1 MENSLRDKLD
11 KLNNEMNNVTKELNE
26 TSILFVSKRKKLK
39 ERLKQLKFDIEVLN
53 STIKKERERLI
64 RIGVDPDNP
73 IPPFNLE
80 KAKLQYASLR
90 NMADNFKSSLTPDEL
105 YVVDKALSDGYD
117 IKIIMEY
124 IILSRGANNINK
136 EIGNAKKCR

>member
-11 KLNNEMNNVTKELNE
+11 KLNNEMNNITKELNQ

-80 KAKLQYASLR
+80 QAKKAYDSLC

-105 YVVDKALSDGYD
+105 YVVEKALSDGYD
-117 IKIIMEY
+117 IKIIMEW
-124 IILSRGANNINK
+124 IILTRGANKMNLQNNDVKTI
-136 EIGNAKKCR
+136 R